1 MDPKKVRTAFAKIG
15 YSTKGE
21 AMVEAWDQRGE
32 KVAEGSLKSL
42 LQSPFANMDSSY
54 DKYIIPAAENLFDQ
68 VKDWL
73 GLLGPYEERVEV
85 CVCLWMS
92 PCVYCHNCH
101 ILAFCNFAQE
111 QRQLTQRFLDFESQN
126 ECFLDVGELEN
137 TMSEYGFNDMT
148 EFTNAVR
155 ERVSCSCCRRD
166 VVNPAL
172 SL

>member
-85 CVCLWMS
+85 CVCLWMW
-92 PCVYCHNCH
+92 PGALCV
-101 ILAFCNFAQE
+101 LS
-111 QRQLTQRFLDFESQN
+111 QLSYTCVLQLRSGATSIDAAIS
-126 ECFLDVGELEN
+126 
-137 TMSEYGFNDMT
+137 GF
-148 EFTNAVR
+148 
-155 ERVSCSCCRRD
+155 
-166 VVNPAL
+166 
-172 SL
+172 